1 MIFVDEDMAVDH
13 HQGGP
18 EPAHYG
24 QHPGEG
30 EGSPVSAQ
38 IVDGAAD
45 QETLTEIIRNSCLL
59 SSTRSHSRSRSRS
72 GQVRL

>member
-30 EGSPVSAQ
+30 EGPPVRAQ
-38 IVDGAAD
+38 IVDGAAN
-45 QETLTEIIRNSCLL
+45 QEALTEIIRNSF
-59 SSTRSHSRSRSRS
+59 
-72 GQVRL
+72 

>member
-18 EPAHYG
+18 EPAHSG

-30 EGSPVSAQ
+30 EGPPVSAQ
-38 IVDGAAD
+38 IVDGAAN
-45 QETLTEIIRNSCLL
+45 QEALTEIIRNSF
-59 SSTRSHSRSRSRS
+59 
-72 GQVRL
+72 